1 LNANFQSLLLS
12 NNKLKTLPSSIGL
25 LTKLE
30 TLNVSGNQ
38 LKALPVA
45 LGGCIALKMLD
56 ASKNS
61 ITKVQRRLELC
72 RKLESLNLQNNLH
85 LRYPSNLIP
94 RLRSLKEFKI
104 GKSHT
109 VGKPPHTSKI
119 PVTVEFED
127 SKSPPNR
134 KASKS
139 TQVVYTDKLV
149 DEELARDPKKTA
161 NVASQGDSGIMD
173 LTAAVDGIQGG
184 SSECVTALEPN
195 QAVDSQFE
203 DAME

>member
-1 LNANFQSLLLS
+1 M
-12 NNKLKTLPSSIGL
+12 
-25 LTKLE
+25 
-30 TLNVSGNQ
+30 SGNQ

-109 VGKPPHTSKI
+109 VGKPPRESKI

-134 KASKS
+134 KASKNKAEKH
-139 TQVVYTDKLV
+139 VVYTDKLV
-149 DEELARDPKKTA
+149 DEELARDQKKTA
-161 NVASQGDSGIMD
+161 NVVSQGESGIMD

-184 SSECVTALEPN
+184 SSECATALEPN